1 MENERPS
8 RQDGPSLNT
17 RASIFADGPVVRKS
31 TGLEPIGRYV
41 AAELQ
46 RVYQAMMLS
55 PSVEVC
61 DALLR
66 GESVPPEQ
74 LDPDW
79 VKRFGWK
86 P

>member
-1 MENERPS
+1 MNDERAPARAPS
-8 RQDGPSLNT
+8 QNHRT
-17 RASIFADGPVVRKS
+17 TSIFADGPVVRKS
-31 TGLEPIGRYV
+31 TGLEPIGPYV

-74 LDPDW
+74 LDPEW

>member
-1 MENERPS
+1 MNDESPAPT
-8 RQDGPSLNT
+8 GPPPKQRT
-17 RASIFADGPVVRKS
+17 TSIFAGGPVARKS
-31 TGLEPIGRYV
+31 TGRYV

-66 GESVPPEQ
+66 NENVPVEQ
-74 LDPDW
+74 LDPEW
-79 VKRFGWK
+79 IARFGWK
-86 P
+86 Q